1 MSVFVAYFTAS
12 VAGVTEK
19 LAKRIASLTGGTLY
33 QIKPETPYTKA
44 DLDWT
49 TKASRS
55 SVEMADKD
63 CRPALADNDAPVADA
78 DVVYIGY
85 PVWWYR
91 EPSII
96 DTFAAAY
103 DFSGKKI
110 VLFATSGSSDIGT
123 EAGERIEAI
132 TGVKVSG
139 AKRFAASVSD
149 EQLKAWAQF

>member
-1 MSVFVAYFTAS
+1 MANLVAYFTAS
-12 VAGVTEK
+12 KSRVTEK
-19 LAKRIASLTGGTLY
+19 VAKRLAAAIGADLY
-33 QIKPETPYTKA
+33 EIKPAVSYTKA

-49 TKASRS
+49 KKSSRS
-55 SVEMADKD
+55 SLEMSDKN
-63 CRPALADNDAPVADA
+63 CRPALADQDAPVADA
-78 DVVYIGY
+78 DVVYIGF

-123 EAGERIEAI
+123 EAAERIEAI
-132 TGVKVSG
+132 TGAPVVG
-139 AKRFAASVSD
+139 AKRFAASVKD
-149 EQLKAWAQF
+149 DALKAWADF